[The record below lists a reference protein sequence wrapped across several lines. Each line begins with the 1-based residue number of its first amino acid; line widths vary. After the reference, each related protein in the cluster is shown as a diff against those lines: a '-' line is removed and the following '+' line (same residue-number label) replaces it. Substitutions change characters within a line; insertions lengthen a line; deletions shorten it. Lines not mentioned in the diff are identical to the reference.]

1 MRSVR
6 RDCERKNL
14 MFLKPIRGGAKPY
27 NVPALTGI
35 ADERNTRGFVRPGT
49 DRRRLLLTRPFLRA
63 QFPAGG
69 ACGPI
74 WN

>member
-6 RDCERKNL
+6 RDCEKKTLRAV
-14 MFLKPIRGGAKPY
+14 KPMRGGAKRY
-27 NVPALTGI
+27 NAPAMTGI

-49 DRRRLLLTRPFLRA
+49 DRQRLLLTRPFLRA
-63 QFPAGG
+63 HFPAGG
-69 ACGPI
+69 ACGSI

>member
-6 RDCERKNL
+6 RDCERKFL
-14 MFLKPIRGGAKPY
+14 MLLKPIRGGAKAY
-27 NVPALTGI
+27 DDPALTGI
-35 ADERNTRGFVRPGT
+35 ADERNTRGFVCSGT